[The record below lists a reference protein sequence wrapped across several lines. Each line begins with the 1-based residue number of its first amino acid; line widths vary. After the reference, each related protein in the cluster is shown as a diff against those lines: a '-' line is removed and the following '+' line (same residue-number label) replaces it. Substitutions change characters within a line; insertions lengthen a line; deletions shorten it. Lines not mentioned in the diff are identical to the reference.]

1 MSKAHKPAQA
11 PVRQTRRLAVA
22 PFEGFDRN
30 AVIFVP
36 QGLIDDQ
43 LAGLTEGELKIMLC
57 VIRAT
62 NSGQRQ
68 SVPLSIRMLCHGGV
82 PDLLPGRGSGLSPR
96 TVQTACTALEHSG
109 FLKIARRI
117 APDGSGLPSL
127 FSLPL

>member
-11 PVRQTRRLAVA
+11 VVRHTRRLAVA

-43 LAGLTEGELKIMLC
+43 LSGLTEGELKIMLC

-62 NSGQRQ
+62 NTGQR
-68 SVPLSIRMLCHGGV
+68 
-82 PDLLPGRGSGLSPR
+82 
-96 TVQTACTALEHSG
+96 
-109 FLKIARRI
+109 
-117 APDGSGLPSL
+117 
-127 FSLPL
+127 